1 MKHVTK
7 PLRIRTLLR
16 ILLVST
22 IFSMGTVML
31 LDVNKDL
38 G

>member
-7 PLRIRTLLR
+7 PFEKDFTEDI
-16 ILLVST
+16 IGEHN
-22 IFSMGTVML
+22 FSMGTVML

-38 G
+38 R

>member
-7 PLRIRTLLR
+7 PLRISTLLR

-38 G
+38 R